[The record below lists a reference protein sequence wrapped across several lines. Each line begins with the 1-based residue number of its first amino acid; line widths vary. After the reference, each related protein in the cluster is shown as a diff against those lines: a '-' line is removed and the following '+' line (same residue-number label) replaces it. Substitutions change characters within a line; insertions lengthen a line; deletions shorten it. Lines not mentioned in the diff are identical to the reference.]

1 MRTRNW
7 CVTSWTCPDYDSV
20 ERLVVSGEYKYVC
33 VGKETCPRT
42 GKVHWHWY
50 LQAVNNKSMRQ
61 IKKDVGDRMAHAEAA
76 NGPADAGIAYVKKDG
91 EWKEWGEPKKQGRRS
106 DLEDCKKI
114 IDNSVDDAMGT
125 MQQIADTHFGDFVRY
140 YRGFAKY
147 ADLVDIKRAK
157 QREPHMPEV
166 IVYLGRAGSGKSY
179 HCYHDE
185 GYQRSGYRY
194 LVQMESKTYFDGY
207 DGEKTIWFDEFSGRV
222 MSFTVFTQIV
232 DQWGS
237 RVETKGGSRQ
247 IFPERFLI
255 STVEWPSQWW
265 AGSSRFN
272 ADPYQLYR
280 RITKI
285 YWCRG
290 PGQEPVELKKDG
302 WTCKN
307 IDEYEELFGKL
318 P

>member
-50 LQAVNNKSMRQ
+50 LQAVNKKSMRQ

-140 YRGFAKY
+140 YR
-147 ADLVDIKRAK
+147 IR
-157 QREPHMPEV
+157 
-166 IVYLGRAGSGKSY
+166 
-179 HCYHDE
+179 
-185 GYQRSGYRY
+185 
-194 LVQMESKTYFDGY
+194 
-207 DGEKTIWFDEFSGRV
+207 
-222 MSFTVFTQIV
+222 
-232 DQWGS
+232 
-237 RVETKGGSRQ
+237 
-247 IFPERFLI
+247 
-255 STVEWPSQWW
+255 
-265 AGSSRFN
+265 
-272 ADPYQLYR
+272 
-280 RITKI
+280 
-285 YWCRG
+285 
-290 PGQEPVELKKDG
+290 
-302 WTCKN
+302 
-307 IDEYEELFGKL
+307 
-318 P
+318 

>member
-50 LQAVNNKSMRQ
+50 LQAVNKKSMRQ

-91 EWKEWGEPKKQGRRS
+91 DWKEWGEPKKQGKRS

-232 DQWGS
+232 DQWEAEWRPREDLDRSSQNDFLSPLWSGLPN
-237 RVETKGGSRQ
+237 GG
-247 IFPERFLI
+247 LDL
-255 STVEWPSQWW
+255 
-265 AGSSRFN
+265 
-272 ADPYQLYR
+272 ADLTLTPTNC
-280 RITKI
+280 I
-285 YWCRG
+285 
-290 PGQEPVELKKDG
+290 
-302 WTCKN
+302 
-307 IDEYEELFGKL
+307 EESPRYIGAEDLDRN
-318 P
+318 PWS